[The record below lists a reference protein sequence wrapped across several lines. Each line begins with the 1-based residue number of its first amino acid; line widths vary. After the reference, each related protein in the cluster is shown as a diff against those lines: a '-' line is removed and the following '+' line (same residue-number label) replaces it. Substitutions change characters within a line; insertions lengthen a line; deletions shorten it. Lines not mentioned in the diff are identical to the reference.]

1 MAGQFERATGGR
13 TASFDLAVFVGRF
26 QPFHLGHLRVVEQA
40 LASAERVLVIVG
52 SADAARRPDTAP
64 FTAGER
70 AAMIH
75 DSLPVAD
82 RERVLVR
89 SLADVGDLTRWTA
102 EVEALAADV
111 GGAGARIALIGH
123 TKDRSSGYLEA
134 FPRFERIEAELYG
147 PVSATQ
153 VRRAYFDADRAK
165 ADAFLAKEAAQL
177 LPAPVRAFLKAFQDH
192 APYEDM
198 VEEQAFADRYR
209 AAWATA
215 PYPPIFVTADAVVT
229 CADKVL
235 LIRRKRR
242 PGMGLWAL
250 PGGFVEQDEP
260 VLDAAVRELHEE
272 TGLHVTP
279 GNLRRAAAATR
290 VFDAP
295 TRDIRGRMITHATL
309 FRLPASATP
318 PAIAAAD
325 DATAAEWVAFDAL
338 RRETL
343 YGDHFQII
351 DALTRED

>member
-1 MAGQFERATGGR
+1 MAGQFDKATGQP
-13 TASFDLAVFVGRF
+13 TAAFDLAVFVGRF

-40 LASAERVLVIVG
+40 LASAARVLVIVG

-75 DSLPVAD
+75 DCLPIAD
-82 RERVLVR
+82 RERVVVR
-89 SLADVGDLTRWTA
+89 SLADVGNLARWTA
-102 EVEALAADV
+102 AVEALATEV
-111 GGAGARIALIGH
+111 GGVGARIALIGH
-123 TKDRSSGYLEA
+123 AKDRSSGYLEA
-134 FPRFERIEAELYG
+134 FPCFERIEADLYG

-153 VRRAYFDADRAK
+153 VRRAYFDADRAQ
-165 ADAFLAKEAAQL
+165 ADAFLAGEATGL
-177 LPAPVRAFLKAFQDH
+177 LPAPVLAFLQAFQGQ
-192 APYEDM
+192 AAYGDM

-229 CADKVL
+229 RADKVL

-272 TGLHVTP
+272 TGLDVTP
-279 GNLRRAAAATR
+279 GDLCRAAVATK

-309 FRLPASATP
+309 FRLPASAAP

-325 DATAAEWVAFDAL
+325 DAEAAEWVALEAL

-351 DALTRED
+351 DALTGEG